1 MSGRRNLLSAAE
13 ISSSMKWTISGIHP
27 PRFIFAFALTTE
39 IIMFCATMKYRIPGP
54 WTLLEPRGRR
64 CAFFLDPPGIPQIL
78 W

>member
-1 MSGRRNLLSAAE
+1 
-13 ISSSMKWTISGIHP
+13 
-27 PRFIFAFALTTE
+27 
-39 IIMFCATMKYRIPGP
+39 MFCATMKYRIPGP